1 MKQPFMIQC
10 GLREVVFD
18 YVAFCEHGQFSC
30 LVLTTFNC
38 KIAILQGGR
47 GFRNNDIKRDRLDS
61 S

>member
-18 YVAFCEHGQFSC
+18 YVAFCKHGQFSR

-38 KIAILQGGR
+38 KIAILLGDGD
-47 GFRNNDIKRDRLDS
+47 FEIMI
-61 S
+61 